1 MIYTCVRCGA
11 QFEAKHKTAV
21 CSNCHTAVCVVCGKE
36 FELQTPWTQQT
47 CSAVCRGI
55 YRKQSGI
62 ARKATAKARETVKSK
77 YGVANPQQLQQF
89 VKICKYCGKE
99 FITSHARQ
107 IYCNDDHYG
116 PCPVCGKPVKIK
128 EMYLG
133 PQACS
138 DKCRVARIQ
147 TTCLE
152 KYGDPNAV
160 NSTHARELSKQHCLE
175 KYGVDHYSKT
185 DEYRDKF
192 THTMLTRYGTTVP
205 LHNRDILAKL
215 RQTCEAR
222 YGVAYNCMRPECRSS
237 YRTISKINLAFGDL
251 LSANS
256 IDFEMEFALNR
267 YSYDFKIAKNLV
279 EVDPSITHNTMMSIF
294 PDMDPLDPNYHKNK
308 SDLAAQNGY
317 RCIHVFDWDDWNKI
331 VDLVRPCVDIFAR
344 KCKLE
349 QIDTKT
355 ADRFTAMYHISGR
368 CNGQKLNYGLYYDGE
383 LVEVMTFGKPRY
395 NAKYDFELLRLC
407 SKSGVRVVGGASKLF
422 AQFRKDNPEATVI
435 SYCDLSKFS
444 GAVYEKIGMQI
455 LNYTAP
461 NKVWSKNNKKITQN
475 LLNQRGYDQL
485 FHTNFGKG
493 TSNEQLMLDNGWLPV
508 YDCGQ
513 AVYVI

>member
-1 MIYTCVRCGA
+1 MEYHKICKLCGKS
-11 QFEAKHKTAV
+11 FVAKSNRAEV
-21 CSNCHTAVCVVCGKE
+21 CKDVHTSVCCVCGKTYV
-36 FELQTPWTQQT
+36 LKPPYSSQT
-47 CSAVCRGI
+47 CSLKCGQQI
-55 YRKQSGI
+55 GN
-62 ARKATAKARETVKSK
+62 VKRRRTM
-77 YGVANPQQLQQF
+77 Q
-89 VKICKYCGKE
+89 
-99 FITSHARQ
+99 
-107 IYCNDDHYG
+107 D
-116 PCPVCGKPVKIK
+116 
-128 EMYLG
+128 
-133 PQACS
+133 
-138 DKCRVARIQ
+138 
-147 TTCLE
+147 
-152 KYGDPNAV
+152 
-160 NSTHARELSKQHCLE
+160 
-175 KYGVDHYSKT
+175 KYGVDNPMQIPDVVYKAQQTSLNKYGVDNPSKSDQIKDKIKQHFLDTYQVTNAMQIVQFKNRQQDSVELHYGVRSPLQSDVVLDRMRRTNLIVYGCANVLANAEIRAKIAQ
-185 DEYRDKF
+185 ERY
-192 THTMLTRYGTTVP
+192 TRTGYYNPSSDPAVK
-205 LHNRDILAKL
+205 AKIVA
-215 RQTCEAR
+215 TCEAR
-222 YGVAYNCMRPECRSS
+222 YGVPYTCMRPECRSS

-267 YSYDFKIAKNLV
+267 YSYDFKIAEKLI

-294 PDMDPLDPNYHKNK
+294 PDTDPLDPNYHKNK

-344 KCKLE
+344 KCKLK

-395 NAKYDFELLRLC
+395 NSKYDFELLRLC